1 MKRIYKF
8 AYRNIHYLSVAVFV
22 FLFHAFSILRKFAW
36 ADDWAFIS
44 FYKQEDLGVNT
55 EHYSGYR
62 PLLQKIMD
70 ISFGNINNYTDL
82 VLLRLIATF
91 GLVLVIWLLMA
102 NLGKIG
108 FSKNFTCAIGLGVS
122 LLPTFWIYTNWASTF
137 IYPWVCVLSIISL
150 NLFERHKVVSFSLI
164 VTSFLIYQPA
174 AVFSVTLVFASYMQ
188 KGKISRSN
196 IQYLSTILIG
206 AIFSLITGKLVN
218 QLLDVPA
225 KARTGFISSPG
236 EFIDKV
242 IWLATRPLIL
252 SFRPFLVESH
262 GVIPLGITLA
272 GFILSAVAFM
282 YIARRGNLFRSIYSI
297 GALYCF
303 GMLSLLPISENQ
315 IEFRILPTT
324 SAMGLILVGIGF
336 RSILHQKSAS
346 LFLKSTTGV
355 LAIIVVS
362 VYSENKI
369 QQIFIKPFQVN
380 QKLLLDVAGRNPP
393 EKVIIISDYSIAWPQ
408 RNYVGALSVIS
419 DFQMPWVPV
428 GEVSQV
434 LRIDESKISLVD
446 SKLTDVQPNVLI
458 INLNSFRDKL

>member
-22 FLFHAFSILRKFAW
+22 FSFHAFSILRKFAW

-70 ISFGNINNYTDL
+70 ISFGNINNYADL

-150 NLFERHKVVSFSLI
+150 NLFERHKVISFSLI
-164 VTSFLIYQPA
+164 VASFLIYQPA
-174 AVFSVTLVFASYMQ
+174 AVFSVTLVFASYIQ
-188 KGKISRSN
+188 KSKISRSN

-206 AIFSLITGKLVN
+206 AIFSLLTGKLVN
-218 QLLDVPA
+218 QLLDVPD
-225 KARTGFISSPG
+225 KARAGFISGPG

-262 GVIPLGITLA
+262 GVVPLGITMV
-272 GFILSAVAFM
+272 GFLLSVVAFM
-282 YIARRGNLFRSIYSI
+282 HIAKKGDLLRNLSSI
-297 GALYCF
+297 GALYSF

-324 SAMGLILVGIGF
+324 SVMGLILVGFGVQTIF
-336 RSILHQKSAS
+336 KQKSS
-346 LFLKSTTGV
+346 PFFLKSLMGV
-355 LAIIVVS
+355 LVIFVVA

-380 QKLLLDVAGRNPP
+380 QKLLLDAAGTNSL
-393 EKVIIISDYSIAWPQ
+393 EKVFIISDYSVAWPQ

-434 LRIDESKISLVD
+434 LRIDESKIFLVD
-446 SKLTDVQPNVLI
+446 SKLTDVQPNVLV
-458 INLNSFRDKL
+458 INLNAFRDKL